1 MPGSSPVRVARV
13 YDPPDPTAGQR
24 VLVDRLWPRGLSKQR
39 AALTLWCKEVAPS
52 TELRR
57 WYAHDPAKFTEFA
70 TRYRS
75 ELRDDTHAAA
85 LAGIRQLMTTGPIVL
100 LTASRRSDLSEAA
113 VLESI
118 LSGTP

>member
-52 TELRR
+52 TDLRR
-57 WYAHDPAKFTEFA
+57 CYAPDPAKFTEVA
-70 TRYRS
+70 TR
-75 ELRDDTHAAA
+75 
-85 LAGIRQLMTTGPIVL
+85 
-100 LTASRRSDLSEAA
+100 
-113 VLESI
+113 
-118 LSGTP
+118 